1 MSVSVCVRVCLGTRL
16 SISDSPICEQQP
28 CLLIPRPESSSS
40 LSAGKRAAS
49 AQDELGGARREAKWG
64 EGGREGVGFCL
75 HLGIN
80 HSLHRCQTS
89 TPRSPLAPSP
99 RCSGVILFSSPVPSH
114 PSPLSLSHT
123 GLIYSSFPKHLLLS
137 LSFHTSCT
145 LFLSVSPCSYLLP
158 SPSLSPSFLAMHPPT
173 LSPSS
178 GQSISQSRAL
188 SSPQS
193 AFASRSALTL
203 ITYHRHIL
211 FSTFCLSVSIGG
223 QGEQPALSWWG
234 EIASRDEYSCRPTS
248 LCPQSPCRRGLQ
260 PADATIYL
268 SEARRDP
275 QEGFLG
281 PWLRREPP
289 PAQSEPN
296 SSIWATSDKCED
308 SETVTACPGV
318 LSLLTV
324 TERTATPGAEDWKD
338 IEWEPTCVWWFV
350 SLCLNLKV
358 YIYFWQDTVLQ
369 RCTWF
374 SLKAPRTVRK
384 RNTANG

>member
-1 MSVSVCVRVCLGTRL
+1 
-16 SISDSPICEQQP
+16 
-28 CLLIPRPESSSS
+28 
-40 LSAGKRAAS
+40 
-49 AQDELGGARREAKWG
+49 
-64 EGGREGVGFCL
+64 
-75 HLGIN
+75 
-80 HSLHRCQTS
+80 
-89 TPRSPLAPSP
+89 
-99 RCSGVILFSSPVPSH
+99 
-114 PSPLSLSHT
+114 
-123 GLIYSSFPKHLLLS
+123 
-137 LSFHTSCT
+137 
-145 LFLSVSPCSYLLP
+145 
-158 SPSLSPSFLAMHPPT
+158 MHPPT

-358 YIYFWQDTVLQ
+358 YIYISDKILYFNAARDFLWRLPEPCGREILLMD
-369 RCTWF
+369 
-374 SLKAPRTVRK
+374 K
-384 RNTANG
+384 RRSGSDGGKMSAWLRFLPN